1 MVRYKTQWG
10 SSRLSPPLPHP
21 IAATMKTTFFT
32 TIVLL
37 VGLAAASPVL
47 PNREYREH

>member
-1 MVRYKTQWG
+1 
-10 SSRLSPPLPHP
+10 
-21 IAATMKTTFFT
+21 MKTTFFT

-37 VGLAAASPVL
+37 VGLAVASPVL